1 MLAPQQVRRATNSLA
16 NLIGRGWRSVHEH
29 AVELLFVGQC
39 LSCSRELPEN
49 HTGVSLCLDCLAQ
62 IPPVN
67 WALCR
72 RCAAEVP
79 GPPGD
84 VETCPRC
91 RTDKLRFDATLS
103 LGHYAGGLREMILR
117 MKHDQR
123 EQWGQLFAQ
132 LVEDRL
138 GSLLHESQLDAIVPV
153 PATAWNRWLR
163 GTNAP
168 TVIARALSQKLG
180 VPAYTQLVRR
190 SYGTVPQR
198 GLSRSGRFRN
208 VRGGY
213 HVRKGYQL
221 ASPHLLLVDDVM
233 TTGATCSEIARLLK
247 RSGAVRVTVLVI
259 ARTPNS

>member
-1 MLAPQQVRRATNSLA
+1 MLAQQQVRRATKSLG
-16 NLIGRGWRSVHEH
+16 NLLGRGWRSAHEY
-29 AVELLFVGQC
+29 AVELLFASQC
-39 LSCSRELPEN
+39 LSCDRELPDN

-62 IPPVN
+62 IPPSD

-79 GPPGD
+79 EPPGN

-103 LGHYAGGLREMILR
+103 LGHYVGGLREMILR

-123 EQWGQLFAQ
+123 EQWGQLFAR
-132 LVEDRL
+132 LVEERY
-138 GSLLHESQLDAIVPV
+138 GSLLHESQFDAIVPV
-153 PATAWNRWLR
+153 PTTAWNRWLR

-168 TVIARALSQKLG
+168 AVIACALGQRLG
-180 VPAYTQLVRR
+180 VPVYAQLVKR
-190 SYGTVPQR
+190 SYGIVPQR
-198 GLSRSGRFRN
+198 GLSRAGRFRN

-213 HVRKGYQL
+213 RVRKDYQL
-221 ASPHLLLVDDVM
+221 SSPHILLVDDVM
-233 TTGATCSEIARLLK
+233 TTGATCSEITRLLK
-247 RSGAVRVTVLVI
+247 RNGAARVTVLVV